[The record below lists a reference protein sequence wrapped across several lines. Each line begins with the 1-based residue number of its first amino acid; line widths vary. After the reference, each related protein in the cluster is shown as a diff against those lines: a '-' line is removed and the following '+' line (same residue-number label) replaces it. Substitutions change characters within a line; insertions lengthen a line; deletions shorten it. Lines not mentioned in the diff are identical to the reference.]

1 MQRETE
7 FLKRVWFFYNLER
20 RKMINYK
27 YFKLTQEMKNK
38 KISQRKL
45 SRILGIHENSVRKKL
60 SGTTEWTISEI
71 DKLCD
76 YFKKNYYELFKRG

>member
-1 MQRETE
+1 
-7 FLKRVWFFYNLER
+7 
-20 RKMINYK
+20 
-27 YFKLTQEMKNK
+27 MKNK

-45 SRILGIHENSVRKKL
+45 SQILGIHENSVRKKL

-76 YFKKNYYELFKRG
+76 YFKKRTSLGYLILFHSILLDQQFDYLL